1 MDGNGGEKLVKILG
15 LRDMEE
21 KAHLR
26 QLILAMRVQQPK
38 VGVELLTVLTR
49 ELGANAVE
57 SDVERTAVGLSRLGQ
72 QGGGGEGVCSV
83 LLRVSL
89 IQTTLSTALNRLI
102 QNR

>member
-57 SDVERTAVGLSRLGQ
+57 SDVERTAVGLGRLWQ
-72 QGGGGEGVCSV
+72 QMGGGGGRACA
-83 LLRVSL
+83 
-89 IQTTLSTALNRLI
+89 QCC
-102 QNR
+102 